1 MDIQTRK
8 ILFVKKFLDIS
19 NEKIISKLEKILKN
33 EIEFK
38 PELNPKT
45 SEEMK
50 RRISQSLNDADTGR
64 LIEQSNLELEIEKWD

>member
-33 EIEFK
+33 EIEFL
-38 PELNPKT
+38 PELNQRT

-50 RRISQSLNDADTGR
+50 RRISQSINDADAER
-64 LIEQSNLELEIEKWD
+64 VIEQSELEL